1 MACIA
6 GTDNAILKFG
16 SSLLIC
22 PLGCIGISLTCVL
35 GALSENRS
43 ALRKRWTF
51 HGLFDERH

>member
-43 ALRKRWTF
+43 ALRKEVDFPWAFR
-51 HGLFDERH
+51 